1 MSRATVAEGSEQR
14 RAAAVVG
21 SGRAPATRM
30 RRVTEVEDEWG
41 RAKTSVGG
49 SEGIED
55 LGQ

>member
-1 MSRATVAEGSEQR
+1 VAEGSEQR